1 MFNKKFG
8 AALLAILLVAVFL
21 PVTAAAQT
29 SVFIQEF
36 SRTGPPEFDATG
48 VQVSGAFINPC
59 TADLVDVTGVTT
71 ITTSQGLD
79 NRGNIVIKVGTVTKG
94 KGVGWLASATGP
106 VLTGRTYSFSESQS
120 FNVKFPNDPT
130 VSQAFESDFFDKI
143 SMRGA
148 KSVDNWLIRA
158 RFRIKIAAD
167 GTVMVNL
174 IKLNSGDGCRG

>member
-1 MFNKKFG
+1 MFNKKVG
-8 AALLAILLVAVFL
+8 VALLGILLVAVFL
-21 PVTAAAQT
+21 PMTAAAQT

-79 NRGNIVIKVGTVTKG
+79 NKGNIVIKVGTVTKG
-94 KGVGWLASATGP
+94 KGIGWLPSAAGP
-106 VLTGRTYSFSESQS
+106 VLTARTYSFNETQS
-120 FNVKFPNDPT
+120 FNVKFPNDPM

-143 SMRGA
+143 AMKGA
-148 KSVDNWLIRA
+148 KSVDNWMIRA

-174 IKLNSGDGCRG
+174 IKMTAGDGCRG